1 MAAASLLAPARGGH
15 LVGGEQDEDLL
26 EDSGAQSRADG
37 LSLVELTL
45 QVGAEVA
52 RSLQVN

>member
-1 MAAASLLAPARGGH
+1 MTAASLLAPLRGGH